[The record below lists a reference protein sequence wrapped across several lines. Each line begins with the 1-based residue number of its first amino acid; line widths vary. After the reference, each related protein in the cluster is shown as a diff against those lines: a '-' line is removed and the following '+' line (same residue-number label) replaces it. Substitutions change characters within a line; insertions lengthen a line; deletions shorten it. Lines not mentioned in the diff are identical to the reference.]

1 MPGHDECSVTPLST
15 WDQST
20 SRFHIRLVL
29 CFGVDNAQ
37 REQVTAHLRATLDR
51 LARLRPDF
59 AGRLTLGERLGWV
72 YMRESPEYE
81 IPFDTADIE
90 SEFGYTYEELKEAS
104 FPAKAF
110 VHPRF
115 GYHGGIADAYC
126 KVPVAVVRAFFIDG
140 GMLLATFLHHT
151 FGDGECMLEFLRAFA
166 AQSRGVHIEAVGSR
180 SLEFTRSKVI
190 SEKTPSFEQLLEKCP
205 EFVLTNPSLGP
216 NQPIPRP
223 GGRSMDSYKKDGK
236 IFIFRNDTIQRLKD
250 VVSKHAPS
258 SRPPSSYV
266 VLASLIW
273 AHAANARLQTE
284 KHEPTWGDAGDA
296 TMTNPVNW
304 RYRAWR
310 DKNGQYYG
318 NAATLAQT
326 KVHTDDLQRACVDE
340 AEWARL
346 ARKLEG
352 CIRAVDEAYVRTRV
366 EMFESAPD
374 PRVLGLVME
383 PRVPQ
388 DLAFNTWREF
398 GADTVWDLGVGARQ
412 NGSNGGM
419 NGDKNG
425 ENGENGVVGGVRPD
439 KLRRS
444 QDDWNV
450 GGTLILPAREGS
462 DVYEVLLTIPRPAM
476 DLLRADGGFTK
487 WVDGILD

>member
-1 MPGHDECSVTPLST
+1 MSGHDKVSITPLSI

-29 CFGVDNAQ
+29 CFGVENDQ
-37 REQVTAHLRATLDR
+37 REQVTAHLRTTLDR
-51 LARLRPDF
+51 LARLRPEF
-59 AGRLTLGERLGWV
+59 AGRLLLGERRGWV
-72 YMRESPEYE
+72 YLRESPEHS
-81 IPFDTADIE
+81 IPFDTCNIE
-90 SEFGYTYEELKEAS
+90 GEFGYTYEELKAQS

-115 GYHGGIADAYC
+115 GYRGGIADAC
-126 KVPVAVVRAFFIDG
+126 CRVPVAVVRAFFIDG

-166 AQSRGVHIEAVGSR
+166 AQSRGVHIKGRGTR
-180 SLEFTRSKVI
+180 SLEFTRSKVAA
-190 SEKTPSFEQLLEKCP
+190 EKRPSFEQLLARCP
-205 EFVLTNPSLGP
+205 EFVRTEPHLGP
-216 NQPIPRP
+216 NQPIARP
-223 GGRSMDSYKKDGK
+223 GGRPMDSYVRDGK
-236 IFIFRNDTIQRLKD
+236 IFVFTNATIRHLKE
-250 VVSKHAPS
+250 VVSEHAPS
-258 SRPPSSYV
+258 ARPPSSYV

-273 AHAANARLQTE
+273 AHAASARLQTE
-284 KHEPTWGDAGDA
+284 THEPTWGDAGEA
-296 TMTNPVNW
+296 VMTNPVNW
-304 RYRAWR
+304 RYRAFTDR
-310 DKNGQYYG
+310 NGEYYG

-326 KVHTDDLQRACVDE
+326 RVGTEELRRACGDE

-346 ARKLEG
+346 ARRLEAR
-352 CIRAVDEAYVRTRV
+352 IRAVDDAYVRARV

-374 PRVLGLVME
+374 PRELGLVMD

-398 GADTVWDLGVGARQ
+398 GADTVWDLGVSAQRQQ
-412 NGSNGGM
+412 NGSSDGA
-419 NGDKNG
+419 NG
-425 ENGENGVVGGVRPD
+425 EDGAVGGVRPD

-444 QDDWNV
+444 QDEWNV

-476 DLLRADGGFTK
+476 DLLRADGGFMK
-487 WVDGILD
+487 WVDGVLD

>member
-1 MPGHDECSVTPLST
+1 MSAHGGCSVTPLSI

-37 REQVTAHLRATLDR
+37 REQVTTHLRATLDR
-51 LARLRPDF
+51 LASLRPEF
-59 AGRLTLGERLGWV
+59 AGRLLLGERQGWV
-72 YMRESPEYE
+72 YMRKSPEYE
-81 IPFDTADIE
+81 IPFDTHDIE
-90 SEFGYTYEELKEAS
+90 SDFGYTYEELKAAS

-115 GYHGGIADAYC
+115 GYPGGITDAYC

-151 FGDGECMLEFLRAFA
+151 FGDGECMLGFLHAFA
-166 AQSRGVHIEAVGSR
+166 AQSRGMPTPSVGTR
-180 SLEFTRSKVI
+180 SLEFTRRKVI
-190 SEKTPSFEQLLEKCP
+190 TEKTPSFEQLLAKCP
-205 EFVLTNPSLGP
+205 EFVRTEPHLGP

-223 GGRSMDSYKKDGK
+223 GGRSMDSYVKDGK
-236 IFIFRNDTIQRLKD
+236 IFVFTNETIQRLKD

-258 SRPPSSYV
+258 TRSPSSYV

-273 AHAANARLQTE
+273 AHAADARLQTE
-284 KHEPTWGDAGDA
+284 THEPTWGDPNEAM
-296 TMTNPVNW
+296 MTNPVNW
-304 RYRAWR
+304 RYRAFK
-310 DKNGQYYG
+310 DKNSQYYG

-326 KVHTDDLQRACVDE
+326 KVHTDDLHGACKDE

-346 ARKLEG
+346 ARKLEA
-352 CIRAVDEAYVRTRV
+352 CIRAVDDEYVRTRI

-374 PRVLGLVME
+374 PRELGLIME

-398 GADTVWDLGVGARQ
+398 GADTIWDLGVEAHQ
-412 NGSNGGM
+412 NGSNGGV
-419 NGDKNG
+419 NGDRND
-425 ENGENGVVGGVRPD
+425 ENGVLGGVRPD

-450 GGTLILPAREGS
+450 GGTLILPARKGS

-476 DLLRADGGFTK
+476 DLLRGDERFMK
-487 WVDGILD
+487 WVKTTLD